1 MIESSAAL
9 ALWLSAGAYA
19 PVVANQ
25 PLEPLFQAPEG
36 GAFNGVRLGMTSA
49 QWEEGELASLATDG
63 ELDARVYIDERGVF
77 QVDQLRLESG
87 LASLRVR
94 PLLGDG
100 LDLALL
106 GGSWETTWTYL
117 DLADLQI
124 QVYSPTVLTLLGF
137 SNTDFDDDRMLQHY
151 WAAGIG
157 PGVRVTGRVVGSV
170 GVFGHAEA
178 LGRSFNR
185 HQRDAPNQVR
195 HEASAEASLGLGYFG
210 GDSSVLFGG
219 WGEIVTQWETRD
231 ADGMSGVDRQYAAF
245 GVKLTLLTTREQQA
259 PLEEELEE
267 MRRQGLIEGELVPR

>member
-1 MIESSAAL
+1 MIENTAAL

-19 PVVANQ
+19 PVVASE
-25 PLEPLFQAPEG
+25 PLAPLFQTPEG
-36 GAFNGVRLGMTSA
+36 GAFNGVRIGMTSA
-49 QWEEGELASLATDG
+49 QWEDGELANLASYG
-63 ELDARVYIDERGVF
+63 ELDARFYLDDRGVF

-106 GGSWETTWTYL
+106 GGAWDTTWSYI
-117 DLADLQI
+117 DIADLQV

-137 SNTDFDDDRMLQHY
+137 SNTDFDDDKVLKHY
-151 WAAGIG
+151 FAAGIG
-157 PGVRVTGRVVGSV
+157 PGVRVTGRVVGPF

-185 HQRDAPNQVR
+185 HQADAKNQVR
-195 HEASAEASLGLGYFG
+195 HEASAEGSLGLGYFA
-210 GDSSVLFGG
+210 DESSVLLGG

-231 ADGMSGVDRQYAAF
+231 RDGMSGVDRQYAAF
-245 GVKLTLLTTREQQA
+245 GVTLTVLTTRQKQTD
-259 PLEEELEE
+259 LDDELEE
-267 MRRQGLIEGELVPR
+267 LKRQGLFDGDLLER